1 MSAAHLQIQFHG
13 ENPQALP
20 SKEKAKVADF
30 YAARDR
36 TTPPLPWPSIAPP
49 FSDKLAAQRHAAE
62 VGRRVLGELKR
73 LERRIV
79 DAGLMPDD

>member
-30 YAARDR
+30 YAAHDR

-49 FSDKLAAQRHAAE
+49 FSASSIGANRRLFVNINPALDQAASFASAIFA
-62 VGRRVLGELKR
+62 L
-73 LERRIV
+73 I
-79 DAGLMPDD
+79 MS

>member
-20 SKEKAKVADF
+20 SNEKAKVADF

-49 FSDKLAAQRHAAE
+49 FSQKSQT
-62 VGRRVLGELKR
+62 GRTDIITQKVPIWYKR
-73 LERRIV
+73 ILYTNF
-79 DAGLMPDD
+79 